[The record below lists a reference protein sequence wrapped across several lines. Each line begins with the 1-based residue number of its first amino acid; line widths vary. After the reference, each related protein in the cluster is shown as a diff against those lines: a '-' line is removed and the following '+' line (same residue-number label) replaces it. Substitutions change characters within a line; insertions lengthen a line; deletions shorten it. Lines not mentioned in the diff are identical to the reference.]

1 LVSADKGY
9 TPLNLSDN
17 IISDIVEPNIPDT
30 IANIKQKSLHGR
42 YFKELEQPEINIQAS
57 HAWLKKSNIHPE
69 TEGFIFAIQDRV
81 INTRNYKKHICK
93 HISIIDKCRICGT
106 EGETIEHIISSCTVL
121 AQSEYK
127 KRHDIFAKIIHMNLA
142 VKFNLLK
149 DTQPHY
155 IYKPE
160 SCLENDNY
168 KLYFDRTVLTD
179 IHIQHNRPDIIILN
193 KQQKQAYLLD
203 IAVPTMRNLWCLEKI
218 SILPFIIS
226 ATGIV
231 PQSLFKNLKILD
243 LENTLVVE
251 IQKGILLYSCHI
263 VRKFL
268 NIDTEHKTQKSLNVE
283 ARRR

>member
-1 LVSADKGY
+1 
-9 TPLNLSDN
+9 
-17 IISDIVEPNIPDT
+17 
-30 IANIKQKSLHGR
+30 
-42 YFKELEQPEINIQAS
+42 
-57 HAWLKKSNIHPE
+57 
-69 TEGFIFAIQDRV
+69 
-81 INTRNYKKHICK
+81 
-93 HISIIDKCRICGT
+93 
-106 EGETIEHIISSCTVL
+106 
-121 AQSEYK
+121 
-127 KRHDIFAKIIHMNLA
+127 MNLA

-203 IAVPTMRNLWCLEKI
+203 IAVPNSHNIYIYIYLELSVATRNLWCLEKI

-231 PQSLFKNLKILD
+231 PQSLFENVKILD

-268 NIDTEHKTQKSLNVE
+268 NIDTEHKTQKSQNVE